1 MSIRKRLF
9 DLSITIPLLLLLLPV
24 FAVIALCITLE
35 SRGGIFMQQRRIG
48 QFNKPFQMVK
58 FRTLYAPYTEE
69 SPASIGYDAHVTRC
83 GYWLRKLHLDD
94 LPQLLNVI
102 RGEMSLVGPRP
113 EIPEYVALY
122 PDSIKKTILSVP
134 VGMTDYAEGE
144 LRQENELLA
153 TSLRPEADY
162 IEKILPLKLAYHQQ
176 YVHEQSLFL
185 DLKLLFNALK
195 RLLLTPCGTLLSFQ
209 RLPIVMHDL
218 FMVTLS
224 WIVAILIRF
233 NFTVTQDTYL
243 ILLET
248 LPLIVTVQCVI
259 LWYYGLHQG
268 IWRFVSLPD
277 VATIL
282 RSAFLGVLGIIMI
295 LVIYNRLEG
304 VPRSSLLFYPF
315 LLIFLLG
322 MPRLI
327 YRLLHEHTLS
337 LTAKPR
343 QRVLVLGAGTAG
355 DMLVRDMLRNPKSD
369 YIPIGFLDDQ
379 QRLQGGKLQGVTV
392 LGGLARLQEM
402 VKLLQVD
409 LVMIAMPS
417 ASDEQ
422 MSRAVALC
430 EHCGVAF
437 RTLPKLHDIVNQQ
450 VTLREVREVSIEDLL
465 GRAKVELD
473 WKAIE
478 SGVTGKVV
486 LVSGGGGSI
495 GSELC
500 RQIARLKPAKLVIL
514 ERSEFN
520 LYQVEMQLKQEIAEL
535 DLHCCLGDV
544 SDKIAMQHILAIH
557 RPKIIFHAA
566 AYKHVPMLQFQ
577 VREAVRNNILG
588 TQILAQA
595 AIQQN
600 CDTFVLISTDKAVNP
615 TNIMGATK
623 RAAEILCQAMNIQGV
638 TKFITVRFGNVLGSA
653 GSVVPLFKQQ
663 IAQGGP
669 VTVTHP
675 EVSRYFMTIP
685 EATQLI
691 LQAGA
696 MGQGGEIFVLDMG
709 KPIKIRMLAEQ
720 MIRLSG
726 KVPERQIKIIY
737 TGLRP
742 GEKLHEELFHSAEKF
757 DKTMHSKIFLAAHRL
772 QQWENLAELIDNL
785 SLACDRYA
793 EEEITA
799 GLLQLVPELTF

>member
-9 DLSITIPLLLLLLPV
+9 DLSIAIPLLLLLLPV

-218 FMVTLS
+218 LMVTLS
-224 WIVAILIRF
+224 WTVAILIRF

-726 KVPERQIKIIY
+726 KVPERQIKIVY

>member
-9 DLSITIPLLLLLLPV
+9 DLSIAIPLLLLLLPV

-224 WIVAILIRF
+224 WTGAILIRF
-233 NFTVTQDTYL
+233 NFTVTQDNYL

>member
-9 DLSITIPLLLLLLPV
+9 DLSIAIPLLLLLLPV

-520 LYQVEMQLKQEIAEL
+520 LYQVEMQLKQEITEL

-726 KVPERQIKIIY
+726 KVPERQIKIVY